1 MTVITEAELREM
13 WQNGKGNIPS
23 FPTGTRFTPAAQDFL
38 KAQRIEVRVETQQP
52 ALSARLPEILPPGR
66 IDLHAPSGP
75 KVIYTERDIEELARS
90 GVTSL
95 VMTPEMYLTDIA
107 REKLAALG
115 IRIVRPG
122 QASRAFSSA
131 SEIPSDLQPAKRT
144 YYTESDVIELARGG
158 MTVMH
163 VNENVQFT
171 ASAQERLM
179 RLGIRVVRGEAP
191 PARGIPVQ
199 DELFQKVK
207 SAVLARIGGQVN
219 EAVLDAVIR
228 KVLSRL
234 KE

>member
-13 WQNGKGNIPS
+13 WQNGKGSIPS
-23 FPTGTRFTPAAQDFL
+23 FLPGTRFTPAAQDFL
-38 KAQRIEVRVETQQP
+38 NAQRIELRVDVPQP
-52 ALSARLPEILPPGR
+52 APPARPPEALPPGR

-75 KVIYTERDIEELARS
+75 KVIYTERDVEELARV

-95 VMTPEMYLTDIA
+95 VATPEMYLTDIA

-122 QASRAFSSA
+122 QTSRA
-131 SEIPSDLQPAKRT
+131 PSNAPELSNNLQPAKRT
-144 YYTESDVIELARGG
+144 FYTESDVIELARGG
-158 MTVMH
+158 MTVLR
-163 VNENVQFT
+163 VNENAQFT

-179 RLGIRVVRGEAP
+179 RLGIRVVRSEAP
-191 PARGIPVQ
+191 LARSGLAQ
-199 DELFQKVK
+199 EELFQKVK
-207 SAVLARIGGQVN
+207 SAVLARIGGSVD

-234 KE
+234 